1 MKLYKM
7 KKMEFDKTPVVSM
20 RQYRELKCLKDL
32 ML

>member
-7 KKMEFDKTPVVSM
+7 KKMQFDRASVVSM

-32 ML
+32 IL